1 MADQEKNNVAVYFN
15 RYKDKITFEHIDDE
29 VIMEG
34 GNWFRYGLENDYDKA
49 YEAYVADGGT
59 ESIEVFEKLV
69 HQYDDEAKS
78 YTELAKKYMS
88 LVTSSDRISMVDPSG
103 GPYISLGMNLK
114 QFWPKGEYQDL
125 IIESI
130 KFGPATEKTEDENEK
145 YKSTIIFKVK

>member
-15 RYKDKITFEHIDDE
+15 RYKDKITFEHINNE

>member
-15 RYKDKITFEHIDDE
+15 RYKDKITFEHINNE

-145 YKSTIIFKVK
+145 YKSTVIFKVK

>member
-15 RYKDKITFEHIDDE
+15 RYKDKITFEHINNE

-49 YEAYVADGGT
+49 YEAYVAGGGT